1 MSYSSTDNVKSTAR
15 DAMKDVGDAAS
26 RAATSAQAQ
35 AKSMGRDMAD
45 TAESLGDMA
54 QDRIDGMAN
63 YVRRNPLQ
71 ATAIAAGVGFV
82 FALLA
87 RR

>member
-1 MSYSSTDNVKSTAR
+1 MATMNPSMSQAAR
-15 DAMKDVGDAAS
+15 DAAERTSDTASHVGQDASAIAKDVTRKASAAVD
-26 RAATSAQAQ
+26 QA
-35 AKSMGRDMAD
+35 G
-45 TAESLGDMA
+45 EMA
-54 QDRIDGMAN
+54 QERLESMAA

-82 FALLA
+82 FALIA

>member
-1 MSYSSTDNVKSTAR
+1 MAYQTDGKAAR
-15 DAMKDVGDAAS
+15 DTFDSMGDAADKAV
-26 RAATSAQAQ
+26 RMGGAA
-35 AKSMGRDMAD
+35 AKSAAHDMSA
-45 TAESLGDMA
+45 AVEGASELA
-54 QDRIDGMAN
+54 QEKIDSMAN

-82 FALLA
+82 FALIA

>member
-1 MSYSSTDNVKSTAR
+1 MSYSSTSK
-15 DAMKDVGDAAS
+15 DAGEQVERAGDYAADAAKVASRKASEAIEQVGD
-26 RAATSAQAQ
+26 
-35 AKSMGRDMAD
+35 
-45 TAESLGDMA
+45 LA
-54 QDRIDGMAN
+54 QDKVEAMAA

>member
-1 MSYSSTDNVKSTAR
+1 MANMNPSMSSATR
-15 DAMKDVGDAAS
+15 DAADRVS
-26 RAATSAQAQ
+26 
-35 AKSMGRDMAD
+35 D
-45 TAESLGDMA
+45 TASQVGHDATIAAKDIGRKASAAVDQASDLAHEKLESMA
-54 QDRIDGMAN
+54 A

-82 FALLA
+82 FALIA